1 MTTSEATVPFHESDP
16 DRWWEQAS
24 EPVRALYAQ
33 LRATPPGA
41 TPQVPRLA
49 DPATAPDTAAACAA
63 AALSRLAESIAE
75 VPAAARLRIE
85 GGPW

>member
-1 MTTSEATVPFHESDP
+1 MPFHQSDP
-16 DRWWEQAS
+16 DRWWENAS
-24 EPVRALYAQ
+24 EPVRELYAL
-33 LRATPPGA
+33 LRATPPGTHA
-41 TPQVPRLA
+41 ALPPLA

-75 VPAAARLRIE
+75 ISDAARLRID

>member
-1 MTTSEATVPFHESDP
+1 MGERVPAGAGTV
-16 DRWWEQAS
+16 RGAAGNG
-24 EPVRALYAQ
+24 R
-33 LRATPPGA
+33 RATAPPL
-41 TPQVPRLA
+41 PQLA

-75 VPAAARLRIE
+75 IPAGARLRID

>member
-1 MTTSEATVPFHESDP
+1 MTRSQDHVPFHESDP
-16 DRWWEQAS
+16 DSWWENAS
-24 EPVRALYAQ
+24 QPVRALYAV
-33 LRATPPGA
+33 LRETPPD
-41 TPQVPRLA
+41 TTPRLPPLP

-75 VPAAARLRIE
+75 IPDDARLTIV

>member
-1 MTTSEATVPFHESDP
+1 MTTSQPHLPFHESDP

-24 EPVRALYAQ
+24 GPVRALYEV

-41 TPQVPRLA
+41 RPALPPLD

-75 VPAAARLRIE
+75 VPDAARLRID

>member
-1 MTTSEATVPFHESDP
+1 MTTFQGHPPFHESDP

-24 EPVRALYAQ
+24 EPVRALYAE
-33 LRATPPGA
+33 LRSLPPGA
-41 TPQVPRLA
+41 PPRIPPLH
-49 DPATAPDTAAACAA
+49 DPATAPDSATACAA

-75 VPAAARLRIE
+75 VPGGARLRID